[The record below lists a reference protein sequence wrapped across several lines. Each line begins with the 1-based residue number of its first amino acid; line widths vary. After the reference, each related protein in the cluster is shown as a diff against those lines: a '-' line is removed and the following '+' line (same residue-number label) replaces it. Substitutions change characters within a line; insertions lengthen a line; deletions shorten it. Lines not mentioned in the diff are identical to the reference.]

1 MIIRESK
8 TITGKCDTVD
18 IFLEGSGNPDEE
30 HKIIGVLLCQKHG
43 IGKIDKFDKVEYSKI

>member
-18 IFLEGSGNPDEE
+18 IFFEGSGDPDEE

-43 IGKIDKFDKVEYSKI
+43 IGKIDKFDKVVYSKI